1 LLSAAVFPGVAM
13 RLLVHG
19 RLPAGTPAAGTP
31 AAGTPAAG
39 TPAGTADQPVTDTA
53 DGASHGHARL
63 SVAWH
68 GINEASSKA
77 WTTVARLASHPLRRS
92 ARSQDD
98 APPR

>member
-1 LLSAAVFPGVAM
+1 M

-19 RLPAGTPAAGTP
+19 RLPAGTPAGGTR
-31 AAGTPAAG
+31 
-39 TPAGTADQPVTDTA
+39 AGTADHPVTDTTG
-53 DGASHGHARL
+53 GAGHARL

-77 WTTVARLASHPLRRS
+77 WTTVARLASHPLGRS

-98 APPR
+98 TPPR